1 MFPVLLVM
9 YWRLALREER
19 EVEAEMGD
27 AYRRYAAR
35 VPRFVPRLQGILGK
49 SAAEQDRP

>member
-1 MFPVLLVM
+1 MLPVLLVM

-19 EVEAEMGD
+19 EVTAEFGE

-35 VPRFVPRLQGILGK
+35 VPAFIPLLRRPRLHNG
-49 SAAEQDRP
+49 